1 EFTTRV
7 LEKAERDSFDAVV
20 FELDT
25 PGGLSTSMD
34 DIVRA
39 IVAAKR
45 PVYVFVS
52 PSGGR
57 AASAGVFITYAADV
71 AAMAPG
77 TNIGSATPIS
87 SGGEEL
93 PKDLRKKVINDA
105 VARITELAK
114 ERDRNAEFGESAIR
128 DAENVGAREA
138 LKRDVIEYIAEDVDG
153 LLAASA
159 GATVKPKGYTL
170 KLKGAELERMEMT
183 WPLRILKRIVDP
195 NLLFLLF
202 GAGVLGLAFE
212 ITHPGSIFPG
222 MVGGISFLIALFGLS
237 VLPATGTG
245 IALLVLATA
254 LFAAE
259 AIAPGGGLLGGGGA
273 IALLLGA
280 LLLFDDDS
288 GYGVSPVLAVGM
300 ALAFGLFFVVVVQK
314 ALQARRLRQTTGGD
328 SMIGLIGST
337 RAAIAAGETGTV
349 YVDGELWRGRAQQP
363 IAADIPVRVTGIQG
377 LLIDVEPVTGETDEG
392 TVT

>member
-1 EFTTRV
+1 M
-7 LEKAERDSFDAVV
+7 
-20 FELDT
+20 
-25 PGGLSTSMD
+25 GLLL
-34 DIVRA
+34 R
-39 IVAAKR
+39 
-45 PVYVFVS
+45 
-52 PSGGR
+52 
-57 AASAGVFITYAADV
+57 GV
-71 AAMAPG
+71 
-77 TNIGSATPIS
+77 
-87 SGGEEL
+87 EEL
-93 PKDLRKKVINDA
+93 T